1 MRPLP
6 CVATCAFVV
15 VMFGV
20 AIVVGQRGG
29 TFRESRDHPAIAY
42 SSGPVHNPVAE
53 LNDRIKDGKVHL
65 EFEGQSGYLWSAL
78 RALKIP
84 IESQVAVFSKTSFQ
98 ASIINSTNPRTIYFN
113 DNTTA
118 GWVRGGEVLEVA
130 THDQQQGAVFYVLQQ
145 APTKIPQF
153 RRNDG
158 CLSCHLSW
166 ETLGVPGFQV
176 LSTAPL
182 SPDPND
188 YATGFVTDHRS
199 PLGERWGGWYV
210 TGTVGPVFHM
220 GNVEVTDVEEPSP
233 PGTRPPAHES
243 LEEVIDLEGYL
254 SPHSDVVA
262 LMVLNHQAHMANLIT
277 RIGWEVRTV
286 LFRSAADGAAFDEL
300 IRDSAEEV
308 VDYMLFVDEPPLAFP
323 VSGSS
328 GFTEQFSA
336 LGPRDPQGRSL
347 REFDLEERLFRYLC
361 SYMIY
366 TEAFDALPDLAKS
379 AVYQRMWEVL
389 SGGETGERYTHLS
402 LVDRQ
407 ATVEILRE
415 TKADLPAYFRSVTE

>member
-1 MRPLP
+1 M
-6 CVATCAFVV
+6 CGATLVF
-15 VMFGV
+15 
-20 AIVVGQRGG
+20 GQRGG
-29 TFRESRDHPAIAY
+29 AFRDSRDHPAIAY

-53 LNDRIKDGKVHL
+53 LNGRIKDGNVHF
-65 EFEGQSGYLWSAL
+65 EFEGESGYLRSVL
-78 RALKIP
+78 RALEIP
-84 IESQVAVFSKTSFQ
+84 IESQVAVFSQTSFQ
-98 ASIINSTNPRTIYFN
+98 APMISSTNPRAIYFS
-113 DNTTA
+113 DHTA
-118 GWVRGGEVLEVA
+118 AAWVRGGEVIEVA
-130 THDQQQGAVFYVLQQ
+130 THDRQQGAVFYVLQQ
-145 APTKIPQF
+145 AATEVPQF

-166 ETLGVPGFQV
+166 DTLGVPGFQV

-182 SPDPND
+182 SSDPNA

-210 TGTVGPVFHM
+210 TGTAGPVLHM

-233 PGTRPPAHES
+233 TGTRPPEHRS
-243 LEEVIDLEGYL
+243 LEEVIDVEGYL

-277 RIGWEVRTV
+277 RIGWEARTV
-286 LFRSAADGAAFDEL
+286 LFRPAADGSAFDEL
-300 IRDSAEEV
+300 ISESAAEV
-308 VDYMLFVDEPPLAFP
+308 VDYMLFVDEPQLAFP

-328 GFTEQFSA
+328 GFAEQFASI
-336 LGPRDPQGRSL
+336 GPRDPQGRSL
-347 REFDLEERLFRYLC
+347 REFDLEERLFRHLC

-366 TEAFDALPDLAKS
+366 TEAFDALPDLAKR

-389 SGGETGERYTHLS
+389 SGEETGEPYTRLS
-402 LVDRQ
+402 LVGRR

-415 TKADLPAYFRSVTE
+415 TKADLPAYFGSVTR

>member
-1 MRPLP
+1 M
-6 CVATCAFVV
+6 
-15 VMFGV
+15 
-20 AIVVGQRGG
+20 VVGQGG
-29 TFRESRDHPAIAY
+29 GAFRESRDHPAIAY
-42 SSGPVHNPVAE
+42 SSGPVHNPIAE
-53 LNDRIKDGKVHL
+53 LNGQLRDGEVHL
-65 EFEGQSGYLWSAL
+65 EFEDQSGYLRSVL
-78 RALKIP
+78 RALEIP
-84 IESQVAVFSKTSFQ
+84 IESQVAVFSQTSFQ
-98 ASIINSTNPRTIYFN
+98 APMITSANPRAIYFS
-113 DNTTA
+113 DSTA
-118 GWVRGGEVLEVA
+118 AAWVRGAEVIEVA
-130 THDQQQGAVFYVLQQ
+130 THDRQQGAVFYVLQQ
-145 APTKIPQF
+145 EPTEVPQF

-182 SPDPND
+182 SPDPNA

-233 PGTRPPAHES
+233 PGTLPPAHSS
-243 LEEVIDLEGYL
+243 LEEVTDIEGYL

-262 LMVLNHQAHMANLIT
+262 LMVLNHQVHMANLIS
-277 RIGWEVRTV
+277 RIGWEARTV
-286 LFRSAADGAAFDEL
+286 LFRPAADDTAFDEL
-300 IRDSAEEV
+300 ILESAAEV
-308 VDYMLFVDEPPLAFP
+308 VDYMLFVDEAKLAFP

-328 GFTEQFSA
+328 GFAERFVSM
-336 LGPRDPQGRSL
+336 GPQDPQGRSL
-347 REFDLEERLFRYLC
+347 RELDLGERLFRHPC

-366 TEAFDALPDLAKS
+366 SEAFDALPDLAKD

-389 SGGETGERYTHLS
+389 SGEETGEPYTRLS

-407 ATVEILRE
+407 AIVEILRA
-415 TKADLPAYFRSVTE
+415 TKADLPAYFRSVTQ